1 MAFNHCF
8 VCPVGL
14 YVAGSVFRQGVKLN
28 RFFKA
33 NSGLTLKN
41 GKGNLIKMAATMFV
55 FHTINI

>member
-1 MAFNHCF
+1 MLAISIMAFNHCF

-14 YVAGSVFRQGVKLN
+14 YVAGSVFKQGVKLN

-41 GKGNLIKMAATMFV
+41 GDKNGRNNV
-55 FHTINI
+55 CVSHN